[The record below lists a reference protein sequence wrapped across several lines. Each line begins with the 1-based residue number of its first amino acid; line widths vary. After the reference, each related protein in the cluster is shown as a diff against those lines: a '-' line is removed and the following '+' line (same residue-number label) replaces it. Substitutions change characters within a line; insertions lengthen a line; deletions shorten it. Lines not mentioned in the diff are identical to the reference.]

1 MDAIKNQF
9 KRTGS
14 WFKNYFRISK
24 GENPAFIDSVR
35 FYIIFSIILEFVVE
49 ALCRRSVWEAL
60 KFLFLSPYAFM
71 FCALIIL
78 ITLSVSMF
86 FPFKVS
92 FFSLISLIWI
102 GFGVTDCIMHSF
114 RVTPFNVGD
123 FELLTS
129 VSRIFKVYMNFWQI
143 FGICALLVV
152 AVAGIVV
159 LFVKM
164 PLFKVKFVKAVCLT
178 LASVLFMF
186 SSYFVGTSTSL
197 LATSFPNLVDAYND
211 YGFPYCF
218 MMSMIDRGVDQP
230 SEYDDVSMQE
240 IIDDISQIKD
250 KRSENSPNVI
260 VVQLESFFNVNNLIN
275 LKYSENPIKY
285 FDELKTKYPSGSIT
299 VPSIGAG
306 TVNTEFEVLSGMSL
320 SYFGAGEYPYKTVL
334 NEYTCETMA
343 YNLMELGY
351 RTHAIHNYE
360 GTFYNRNEV
369 YKQLGFE
376 TFTSMEYMK
385 KIEYNAA
392 GTWPMDR
399 ILTDEIFNAMNSTS
413 ESDFIFAVSVQAHGK
428 YPPSQLADDYV
439 PTIEVSFVDE
449 TIENTMAELDA
460 WEYYINQIAQVDA
473 FVKELTD
480 AVLALEEDTV
490 LVFYGDHLPSLMIS
504 DTDLENSTRF
514 ETEYLIVDNFS
525 QKHSNDYGDLFAYQL
540 SACVMAHID
549 TNNGIL
555 TKLHQ
560 NYSNTDYYQEWLN
573 RLQYDML
580 GNDGQR
586 YVYDGN
592 ISYYPRMDAM
602 RMGIDDI
609 IITDYKYEN
618 EILYVYGKNFTT
630 WSHVVADDKEYSDT
644 MFISSELLVVNM
656 PKFDEIEKFS
666 VNQIS
671 DDGIHLSSS
680 NLIELPT
687 DN

>member
-1 MDAIKNQF
+1 MDAIKNRL
-9 KRTGS
+9 KRAGN
-14 WFKNYFRISK
+14 WFVNYFRISR
-24 GENPAFIDSVR
+24 GQNPVFIDSIR
-35 FYIIFSIILEFVVE
+35 FYIIFSVILELVVE
-49 ALCRRSVWEAL
+49 SLCRRSVWEAL
-60 KFLFLSPYAFM
+60 KFLFLSPYAFG

-78 ITLSVSMF
+78 VTLSVSMLL
-86 FPFKVS
+86 PFKVA

-152 AVAGIVV
+152 GVAFVVV
-159 LFVKM
+159 LFVKI
-164 PLFKVKFVKAVCLT
+164 PLFKVNWIKGISLVIACAVLVI
-178 LASVLFMF
+178 SMF
-186 SSYFVGTSTSL
+186 FLGTSTTL
-197 LATSFPNLVDAYND
+197 LSTSFPNLVDAYND

-218 MMSMIDRGVDQP
+218 VISMVDRGVEQP
-230 SEYDDVSMQE
+230 SEYDDVSMKE
-240 IIDDISQIKD
+240 IIDDLSSIKS
-250 KRSENSPNVI
+250 KNPQNKPNVI
-260 VVQLESFFNVNNLIN
+260 VVQLESFFNVNNIVN
-275 LKYSENPIKY
+275 LEYSENPIKN
-285 FDELKTKYPSGSIT
+285 FDYLKSKYPSGKIT

-385 KIEYNAA
+385 DLKYNAA
-392 GTWPMDR
+392 GTWPLDT
-399 ILTDEIFNAMNSTS
+399 ILTDEILNALNSTS

-428 YPPSQLADDYV
+428 YPPSQLAQDYV
-439 PTIEVSFVDE
+439 ARIEVSYVDE
-449 TIENTMAELDA
+449 VAAESMAELDA
-460 WEYYINQIAQVDA
+460 WEYYINQIAEVDQ

-480 AVLALEEDTV
+480 AVMALEEDTV
-490 LVFYGDHLPSLMIS
+490 LVFYGDHLPSLMIRDS
-504 DTDLENSTRF
+504 DLADSTRF

-525 QKHSNDYGDLFAYQL
+525 QDTNNDYGDLYAYQL
-540 SACVMAHID
+540 SANVMSHIGS
-549 TNNGIL
+549 NNGIL

-560 NYSNTDYYQEWLN
+560 NYVNDDFYQDWLN

-580 GNDGQR
+580 GNGGKR
-586 YVYDGN
+586 YVYDGEFF
-592 ISYYPRMDAM
+592 YYKRMDEM
-602 RMGIDDI
+602 RMGISDI
-609 IITDYKYEN
+609 VISDYKYEN
-618 EILYVYGKNFTT
+618 QTLYVYGSNFTP
-630 WSHVVADDKEYSDT
+630 WSCILADDKICSDT
-644 MFISSELLVVNM
+644 IFISSEMLVVNL
-656 PKFDEIEKFS
+656 PKFEDMTEIS
-666 VNQIS
+666 VAQLA
-671 DDGIHLSSS
+671 DDGVILSTS
-680 NLIELPT
+680 NLI
-687 DN
+687 DISQ